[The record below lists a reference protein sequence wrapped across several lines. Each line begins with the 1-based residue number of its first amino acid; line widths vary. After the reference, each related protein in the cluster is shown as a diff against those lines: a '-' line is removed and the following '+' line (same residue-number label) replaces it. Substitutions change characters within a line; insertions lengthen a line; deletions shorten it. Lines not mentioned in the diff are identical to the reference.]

1 MTSVSTPFIIPDEG
15 RSRAGAE
22 GELER
27 RKFTAEEGDHLT
39 LLNVYAAFVNP
50 RHGKQSAKWCGQH
63 RLNFKALSRAVN
75 IRAQLLKYLRRFGI
89 DVVSCEGDGARLR
102 KCIAAGFFKN
112 AAKVQPDGSYRSVRE
127 NAVSHGCMN
136 PWQHFADDPQVLHVH
151 PSSVLFSRV
160 PPTKYVVFHE
170 VVETSKRFMR
180 DLTVVEEVGL
190 PPCSSSDPWLTGPHR
205 TG

>member
-39 LLNVYAAFVNP
+39 LLNVYAAFVNS

-75 IRAQLLKYLRRFGI
+75 IRAQLLKYLQRFGI

-112 AAKVQPDGSYRSVRE
+112 AARVQPDGSYRSVRE
-127 NAVSHGCMN
+127 NAVSRAFSRSRRGC
-136 PWQHFADDPQVLHVH
+136 ADDVVQVLHVH

-180 DLTVVEEVGL
+180 DLTVVEEVG
-190 PPCSSSDPWLTGPHR
+190 R
-205 TG
+205 TLSLAR